1 MLTIYR
7 RHRKDCEHR
16 DEGRKYR
23 RCRCPIWA
31 DGFLS
36 GQDIRKSLE
45 THDWEKAQDI
55 IREWEATGVQDAGS
69 HGRHVSIAQACDD
82 FLADAEARNLRERT
96 IYKYRLLFRH
106 LKAFSEERGLRFVKE
121 LDTPTLRKFRSSWKD
136 SNLAALKKLERLRS
150 FFRFVRE
157 NGWLAENPATKI
169 SNPKVT
175 MRPTLPFT
183 HDEMIRIL
191 AAVAKRVDSCQ
202 RPGRNNA
209 RRLRGLVLL
218 LRYSGLRIG
227 DAVSCSVD
235 RLANGKLRL
244 YTQKTGTHVHCPLPE
259 FVVTELGAIPKMSER
274 YWFWTGN
281 GKPETAVA
289 DWQGRLL
296 DVFEDMKVEEFARA
310 NKIEAV
316 EALKQL
322 EQKGNKIADGHA
334 HRFRDTFAVEL
345 LLAGVPLERV
355 SILLG
360 HTSVKVT
367 ERHYAPW
374 VRERQE
380 QAEADVKRTWAQDPV
395 ALLESKGTPEGHGK
409 RSVPN

>member
-16 DEGRKYR
+16 EEGRKYR
-23 RCRCPIWA
+23 RCRCPIWV

-36 GQDIRKSLE
+36 GQEIRKSLE
-45 THDWEKAQDI
+45 TRDWEKAHDM
-55 IREWEATGVQDAGS
+55 IRQWEVKGIQDANR
-69 HGRHVSIAQACDD
+69 GRHVSIAQACDD
-82 FLADAEARNLRERT
+82 FIVDAEARNLRDKT
-96 IYKYRLLFRH
+96 VYKYSLLFRH
-106 LKAFSEERGLRFVKE
+106 LKSFSEAHGLRFLKE
-121 LDTPTLRKFRSSWKD
+121 LDTPMLRKFRASWKD

-150 FFRFVRE
+150 FCRFARE
-157 NGWLAENPATKI
+157 NGWLAENPAATI

-175 MRPTLPFT
+175 LRPTLPFSQ
-183 HDEMIRIL
+183 DEMVRIL
-191 AAVAKRVDSCQ
+191 AAVAKRIDACQ
-202 RPGRNNA
+202 PHGRDNA

-227 DAVSCSVD
+227 DAVGCSID
-235 RLANGKLRL
+235 RLANGKIRL

-259 FVVTELGAIPKMSER
+259 FVVRELGTIPKMSER

-281 GKPETAVA
+281 GKLETAVA

-296 DVFEDMKVEEFARA
+296 DIFKDVKIDEFAHA
-310 NKIEAV
+310 NKITSAEAR
-316 EALKQL
+316 KQL
-322 EQKGNKIADGHA
+322 EQKGGVIADGHA

-380 QAEADVKRTWAQDPV
+380 QAEADVKRTWAQDPL
-395 ALLESKGTPEGHGK
+395 ALLESKGTPEVHGK
-409 RSVPN
+409 RTAVN

>member
-1 MLTIYR
+1 MLTTYR
-7 RHRKDCEHR
+7 RHLKTCERK

-31 DGFLS
+31 DGFLA
-36 GQDIRKSLE
+36 GHEVRKSLG
-45 THDWEKAQDI
+45 TRDWEKAQET
-55 IREWEATGVQDAGS
+55 IREWEAKGTQDANS
-69 HGRHVSIAQACDD
+69 RPRHVTIVQACDD
-82 FLADAEARNLRERT
+82 FLADAEARNLHDRT

-106 LKAFSEERGLRFVKE
+106 LDAFSATQGLRFLKE
-121 LDTPTLRKFRSSWKD
+121 FDTSTLRKFRVTWKD

-150 FFRFVRE
+150 FFRFARE

-169 SNPKVT
+169 NNPKVT
-175 MRPTLPFT
+175 MRPTLPFSQ
-183 HDEMIRIL
+183 DEVVRIL
-191 AAVAKRVDSCQ
+191 QAIARRLDTCQ
-202 RPGRNNA
+202 PHGRDNA

-227 DAVSCSVD
+227 DAVSCSLERLVD
-235 RLANGKLRL
+235 GKLRL

-259 FVVTELGAIPKMSER
+259 FVVNELATIPKMSPR

-281 GKPETAVA
+281 GKPQTAVT

-296 DVFEDMKVEEFARA
+296 EIFIDMKVEEFSKANRISAKKAR
-310 NKIEAV
+310 
-316 EALKQL
+316 QHL
-322 EQKGNKIADGHA
+322 EQKAGKIADGHA

-360 HTSVKVT
+360 HTSVKIT
-367 ERHYAPW
+367 EKHYAPW

-380 QAEADVKRTWAQDPV
+380 QAEADVKRTWAQDSV
-395 ALLESKGTPEGHGK
+395 ALLEGKGTLQVHGK
-409 RSVPN
+409 REAVN

>member
-1 MLTIYR
+1 MLTTYR
-7 RHRKDCEHR
+7 RHLKDCEHR

-23 RCRCPIWA
+23 RCRCPIWV

-36 GQDIRKSLE
+36 GQEIRKSLE
-45 THDWEKAQDI
+45 TRDWEEAQDRV
-55 IREWEATGVQDAGS
+55 REWEAKGIQNADR

-82 FLADAEARNLRERT
+82 FVADAEARNLRDKT
-96 IYKYRLLFRH
+96 VYKYRLLFRH
-106 LKAFSEERGLRFVKE
+106 LKTFSEVQGLRFLKQ
-121 LDTPTLRKFRSSWKD
+121 LDTPTLRKFRASWKD

-150 FFRFVRE
+150 FFRFARE
-157 NGWLAENPATKI
+157 NGWIAENPATKI

-175 MRPTLPFT
+175 LRPTLPFS
-183 HDEMIRIL
+183 HEEMVRIL
-191 AAVAKRVDSCQ
+191 AAIAKRTDECQ
-202 RPGRNNA
+202 APGRGNA

-227 DAVSCSVD
+227 DAVGCSVD
-235 RLANGKLRL
+235 RLVNGKIRL

-259 FVVTELGAIPKMSER
+259 FVVKELAAIPKMSER

-281 GKPETAVA
+281 GKLQTAVA

-296 DVFEDMKVEEFARA
+296 EIFQNMKIEEFARA
-310 NKIEAV
+310 NKIPIAEAR
-316 EALKQL
+316 KQIPARV
-322 EQKGNKIADGHA
+322 KTTADGHA

-345 LLAGVPLERV
+345 LLKGVPLERV

-380 QAEADVKRTWAQDPV
+380 QAEADVKRTWLRDPL
-395 ALLESKGTPEGHGK
+395 ALLEMGGTSDV
-409 RSVPN
+409 RQ

>member
-7 RHRKDCEHR
+7 RHLKDCEHR

-31 DGFLS
+31 DGYLA
-36 GQDIRKSLE
+36 GQDLRKSLE
-45 THDWEKAQDI
+45 IRDWEKAQDI
-55 IREWEATGVQDAGS
+55 IREWEAKGVQDAGS
-69 HGRHVSIAQACDD
+69 HGRHVSIAQACDE

-96 IYKYRLLFRH
+96 VYKYRLLFRH
-106 LKAFSEERGLRFVKE
+106 LKSFAEDRGLRFVKE
-121 LDTPTLRKFRSSWKD
+121 LDTPTLRKFRASWKD

-157 NGWLAENPATKI
+157 NGWLAENPAAKI

-191 AAVAKRVDSCQ
+191 AAVAKRIDSCQ
-202 RPGRNNA
+202 RPGRDNA

-310 NKIEAV
+310 NKISEV
-316 EALKQL
+316 EAREQL
-322 EQKGNKIADGHA
+322 QKRGSKIADGHA